1 MKQLDLNSVRRAVGN
16 HVGSRVKIRSN
27 RGRHRVEIA
36 EGIISETYPSI
47 FTIQLVD
54 CVDEGT
60 KTMSVS
66 YADILTKE
74 VQLMLCS

>member
-1 MKQLDLNSVRRAVGN
+1 MKQLDLNSVRRVVGN

-27 RGRHRVEIA
+27 RGRHKVEIA

-54 CVDEGT
+54 CVDEGA
-60 KTMSVS
+60 KMMSVS

>member
-1 MKQLDLNSVRRAVGN
+1 MKQLDLKSVRRAVDS
-16 HVGSRVKIRSN
+16 HIGSRVRIRSN
-27 RGRHRVEIA
+27 RGRHRVEVA

-47 FTIQLVD
+47 FTIQLVNY
-54 CVDEGT
+54 VDEGT

>member
-1 MKQLDLNSVRRAVGN
+1 MRQLDLRSVRRAVDS
-16 HVGSRVKIRSN
+16 HVGSRVRIRSN
-27 RGRHRVEIA
+27 RGRHRVEVA

-60 KTMSVS
+60 KMMSVS

>member
-1 MKQLDLNSVRRAVGN
+1 MKQLDLNSVRRAVGS

-27 RGRHRVEIA
+27 RGRHKVEIV
-36 EGIISETYPSI
+36 EGIISQTYPSI